1 MASQFLQ
8 IPADLGI
15 TLVAGDELSV
25 GLNFTAPSGNTTAPI
40 NLTGYTFDAKVF
52 VPEYKNATGGFGSG
66 GLTIASNVVNLT
78 VSPVNLASGQLSV
91 GLNETQTSA
100 LNTSTGYRWYMK
112 WQDTSNLTLTVL
124 SGDFVA
130 RIP

>member
-1 MASQFLQ
+1 MADYLQ
-8 IPADLGI
+8 VPADLGI

-25 GLNFTAPSGNTTAPI
+25 GLNFTAPSGNTTVPI

-52 VPEYKNATGGFGSG
+52 VPEWKNSTGGFGSG
-66 GLTIASNVVNLT
+66 GLTIAQNTVNLT

-91 GLNETQTSA
+91 GLNEVQTAA
-100 LNTSTGYRWYMK
+100 LNTSTGYRWFLK

-124 SGDFVA
+124 SGNLTA